1 MIHGN
6 ALEEQNAIENVF
18 TGNRS
23 TEKEYKTQDAR
34 TLNTWFSVN
43 PRVFLTCE
51 LKHGSLTH
59 TRCNWILQFLLLEV
73 GEIFIV
79 TVAVEVV
86 HVGLVS
92 THPRHHGGH
101 VHSSHAAHTSSQA
114 SHVLHHLLKVAT
126 TSTTFTLSIA
136 VILVLPLAKVD
147 LEPMLLGLL
156 SQKPLPVWAFLRLL
170 QGKLDAPGS
179 HLVLGRL
186 RIHLLQKLHVQL
198 KSCLVSSSVAFEKQ
212 GVFLHLDLWVLDVR
226 HIDCEEDDLRP
237 LSPRDTWGQD
247 CLGGHRCF
255 PKFVSLVEVNQ
266 AIKA

>member
-23 TEKEYKTQDAR
+23 TEKEYKTQNAL

-59 TRCNWILQFLLLEV
+59 ARCNWILQFLLLEV

-79 TVAVEVV
+79 TVPVEVV

-101 VHSSHAAHTSSQA
+101 VHSSWASHATHASHAAHAAHASSQT
-114 SHVLHHLLKVAT
+114 SHVFHHLFKVTT
-126 TSTTFTLSIA
+126 TSTS
-136 VILVLPLAKVD
+136 
-147 LEPMLLGLL
+147 
-156 SQKPLPVWAFLRLL
+156 
-170 QGKLDAPGS
+170 
-179 HLVLGRL
+179 
-186 RIHLLQKLHVQL
+186 
-198 KSCLVSSSVAFEKQ
+198 
-212 GVFLHLDLWVLDVR
+212 
-226 HIDCEEDDLRP
+226 
-237 LSPRDTWGQD
+237 
-247 CLGGHRCF
+247 
-255 PKFVSLVEVNQ
+255 
-266 AIKA
+266 

>member
-23 TEKEYKTQDAR
+23 TEKEYKTQNAL

-59 TRCNWILQFLLLEV
+59 ARCNWILQFLLLEV

-79 TVAVEVV
+79 TVTVEVV

-101 VHSSHAAHTSSQA
+101 VHSSSQT

-126 TSTTFTLSIA
+126 TSTSLTLSVA
-136 VILVLPLAKVD
+136 VILILPLAKVD

-170 QGKLDAPGS
+170 QGKLDAPGP

-186 RIHLLQKLHVQL
+186 RIHLLQELHVQL
-198 KSCLVSSSVAFEKQ
+198 KSCLISSSVAFEKQ
-212 GVFLHLDLWVLDVR
+212 GVLLHLDFRVLDVR
-226 HIDCEEDDLRP
+226 HIDREEDDLRP
-237 LSPRDTWGQD
+237 LSPRDTRGQD

-255 PKFVSLVEVNQ
+255 SKFVSLVEVNQ